1 MTETTNVQS
10 IGYLP
15 PQISSH
21 YITFEKGSKV
31 LLFLNHFQV
40 DNQSLIL
47 ISPRNFE
54 YSNLSFT
61 MFSSNISPTY
71 RASKKLI
78 VSIEQFKSIVSFN
91 ISLFCD
97 LYQNNSA
104 KAYSKQARTVES
116 FISPN
121 QGDQV
126 NIFTVPGEKEIDFQ
140 RIEQYL
146 DCKFKL
152 IKQHYR
158 SNSLVYMDSPY
169 KLYNVLFCFNKNT
182 LLIEYFRF
190 LIDHQIYN
198 ELSEI
203 QQHYQINNLEIT
215 LYKFFD
221 NKDLPNSMNSVQ
233 AIRKKFNNQTK
244 DQQFYLLQQMKHI
257 NQMHQQADYQNLICP
272 DCQGTSKC
280 SFLVSKSQQIFLAGQ
295 SELFAYPIS
304 IEYVNLIGRLF
315 SQLICQMM
323 HYAKTQNAN
332 NKLSNIAQIERIEE
346 AISCPSFNLERNY
359 QNLEMLGDSVIK
371 FLTSAML
378 FEDRCLNNES
388 LLSSLRIKLI
398 TNKHLSDVYI
408 PLQIRTMNA
417 KIHYKKVRNHMTTTI
432 NDVDDFK
439 LSRKQQ
445 ADIYEAICGA
455 CYIKDYEFSDV
466 IKFFKLTNFGFQG
479 IFQRFYTGSSLIQ
492 FPDIQNSHV
501 YPLKLQKQ
509 IRPFV
514 EKSIYNQSIDKFEQS
529 LGCKLPRLNEAMTVE
544 DYERLE
550 FLGDAI
556 LELLIV
562 ANVHKECEK
571 YYYSQQQ
578 QQLCREG
585 KLQSKLLLCPGM
597 LHIAKISLL
606 DNGFMGTMALYYG
619 YHQYAIGLCQE
630 TQNEIEKVLDA
641 LRQEEFNEFYLINQY
656 STQIPKIMSDLW
668 ESVAACIMIEYGWE
682 GVVQIYG
689 EMYKPF
695 IQYVV
700 QNIYTIYDYYQVINR
715 NIQIEKN

>member
-31 LLFLNHFQV
+31 LLFLNYFQI
-40 DNQSLIL
+40 DDQSLIL

-71 RASKKLI
+71 RTSKKLL
-78 VSIEQFKSIVSFN
+78 VSMEQFKSIVSFN
-91 ISLFCD
+91 ILLFCD

-104 KAYSKQARTVES
+104 KTYSKQARSVES
-116 FISPN
+116 FINPN
-121 QGDQV
+121 QCDQV
-126 NIFTVPGEKEIDFQ
+126 NILTVPGEQEIDFKKVQ
-140 RIEQYL
+140 QFL
-146 DCKFKL
+146 DCKFKS
-152 IKQHYR
+152 IKQLYK
-158 SNSLVYMDSPY
+158 SNSLAYMDSPY
-169 KLYNVLFCFNKNT
+169 KLYDVLYRFDKNT

-190 LIDHQIYN
+190 LIDNQIYN
-198 ELSEI
+198 ELSDI
-203 QQHYQINNLEIT
+203 QQHYQVTNLDIT

-221 NKDLPNSMNSVQ
+221 SKELPNSMNSVQ
-233 AIRKKFNNQTK
+233 AIRKKFNNQTR
-244 DQQFYLLQQMKHI
+244 DQHFYLLQQMKHI
-257 NQMHQQADYQNLICP
+257 NQMHHQADYQNLICP
-272 DCQGTSKC
+272 DCQNTSKC
-280 SFLVSKSQQIFLAGQ
+280 SFLVSKSQQIFLAGE
-295 SELFAYPIS
+295 SELFAYPVP

-323 HYAKTQNAN
+323 HYAKTQNVYN
-332 NKLSNIAQIERIEE
+332 RMNNIAQIERIEE

-371 FLTSAML
+371 YLTSAML
-378 FEDRCLNNES
+378 FEDKGLNNES

-398 TNKHLSDVYI
+398 TNKHLSDVYSI
-408 PLQIRTMNA
+408 LQMRTMNS
-417 KIHYKKVRNHMTTTI
+417 KIHYKKVRNHMTMTI

-455 CYIKDYEFSDV
+455 CYIRDYEFSDV

-479 IFQRFYTGSSLIQ
+479 VFPNFYTGNCLIQ
-492 FPDIQNSHV
+492 FPDVQNSGI
-501 YPLKLQKQ
+501 YPLKQQKQ
-509 IRPFV
+509 IKPFV
-514 EKSIYNQSIDKFEQS
+514 QNSIYNQSLDKFEQF
-529 LGCKLPRLNEAMTVE
+529 LGCKLSRLNEAMTVE

-556 LELLIV
+556 LEFLIV

-571 YYYSQQQ
+571 YYYSQDQQ
-578 QQLCREG
+578 QMCREG
-585 KLQSKLLLCPGM
+585 KFESKLLLCPGM

-619 YHQYAIGLCQE
+619 YHQYAIGLCQD
-630 TQNEIEKVLDA
+630 TQNEIEKVLEA

-682 GVVQIYG
+682 GVVKVYG
-689 EMYKPF
+689 EMYKPY

-700 QNIYTIYDYYQVINR
+700 QNIYSVYDYHQLINR